1 MTKMTEQQWH
11 KQSGNH
17 CFVCGPSNPI
27 GLQVVFALEED
38 ECVGHFTPGPDHVG
52 WQNHTHG
59 GIVFSLLDDVM
70 ANWLYLQGQYGVTA
84 RCEVRYR
91 SPLFVGEAVT
101 LRSRVTQQ
109 KRRAVMFA
117 AEAVR
122 DTDKVVI
129 ADCSATF
136 LIQSG
141 S

>member
-1 MTKMTEQQWH
+1 MTNITDEQEH
-11 KQSGNH
+11 IQSGNH
-17 CFVCGPSNPI
+17 CFVCGPANPI
-27 GLQVVFALEED
+27 GLKVVFQLEDE
-38 ECVGHFTPGPDHVG
+38 ECVGHFTPGKDHVG

-70 ANWLYLQGQYGVTA
+70 ANWLYLRGQYGVTA

-91 SPLFVGEAVT
+91 TPLLVGEAVT

-109 KRRAVMFA
+109 RRRAVMLT
-117 AEAVR
+117 AEVSR
-122 DTDKVVI
+122 DQDQKVI